1 MGTNEPKHQP
11 GCIIIRMSDRSSGR
25 RSNRNKVV
33 TRTMNAHA
41 RRTSEKCGR
50 VLTVIVTTSHCT
62 VSTAQPSLSVPPCKS
77 NIVCCFS
84 SRTRSSLSILFAAS
98 QLGFRAATVSWE
110 FTYLASTLAS
120 SPSTCN
126 AAFGVTASI
135 TKWLSQF
142 GQYSSLRRGC
152 QFPDLTFANKRVS
165 ESTRADTLPLVP
177 ILCVLSERFLAFLA
191 DKSLCQRPS

>member
-1 MGTNEPKHQP
+1 VRPCLDCDCHHISLHCVDGSAQSFSASVQVEYRLLLFFPYPLVLEHPVLSQSAR
-11 GCIIIRMSDRSSGR
+11 ISSSYR
-25 RSNRNKVV
+25 
-33 TRTMNAHA
+33 
-41 RRTSEKCGR
+41 
-50 VLTVIVTTSHCT
+50 
-62 VSTAQPSLSVPPCKS
+62 
-77 NIVCCFS
+77 
-84 SRTRSSLSILFAAS
+84 IL
-98 QLGFRAATVSWE
+98 GI
-110 FTYLASTLAS
+110 TYLASTLAS